1 MTSGSADSF
10 RYLDGCSTP
19 QPLRRFSARIQPPL
33 NEKPSS
39 RRVGS
44 AHSESSSAGSRTRST
59 TRSSGCSASSTLLL
73 ADLEPGSPEHDRLL
87 LVRQSGLEIKQITH
101 ALLRFAR
108 AEPDDIG
115 TASLHRICEEA
126 VELVRC
132 TNADKSFELREE
144 YCREPLH
151 VHGSHARLGQVFLS
165 LLVNAQQALPAGGTA
180 TVRLE
185 RDGDWA
191 VASVTDTGAG
201 IDPSIRKQL
210 FEPFTTTKAG
220 TGLGLAAGLEI
231 ARAHGGDLSVV
242 SSVGTGATFVLKL
255 PLAGDES

>member
-1 MTSGSADSF
+1 MQHAAAVSPSFGADSA
-10 RYLDGCSTP
+10 TP
-19 QPLRRFSARIQPPL
+19 EREALLEAGRLSAFGELVRGLAHEINNPLFGMLGLVDI
-33 NEKPSS
+33 
-39 RRVGS
+39 
-44 AHSESSSAGSRTRST
+44 
-59 TRSSGCSASSTLLL
+59 LL
-73 ADLEPGSPEHDRLL
+73 ADLEPGSAEHDRLL
-87 LVRQSGLEIKQITH
+87 LVQQSGLEIKQITH

-115 TASLHRICEEA
+115 TASLHRVSEEA

-132 TNADKSFELREE
+132 TNADQSFELRED

-151 VHGSHARLGQVFLS
+151 VHGSPGRLGQVFLS
-165 LLVNAQQALPAGGTA
+165 LLVNAQQALPDGGAA

-201 IDPSIRKQL
+201 IDPSLRKHL

-220 TGLGLAAGLEI
+220 GTGLGLAASFEI
-231 ARAHGGDLSVV
+231 ARAHGGDLSFV

-255 PLAGDES
+255 PLAGEPA